1 MATFTKQKLSG
12 STDGKGIKIT
22 SNTGGS
28 GDTVHTAVSGTTDF
42 DEVWLYAFNSSAS
55 AVNLTVEFGGTT
67 SPGNTITQSIPAQSG
82 LYLMIPG
89 LPLQNGG
96 VVSAYASVVNVL
108 TLYGFVN
115 RIDQ

>member
-12 STDGKGIKIT
+12 SIDGKGIKIS
-22 SNTGGS
+22 SNTAGS
-28 GDTVHTAVSGTTDF
+28 GVTVHTAVSGTTDF
-42 DEVWLYAFNSSAS
+42 DEVWLYAYNSSSAS
-55 AVNLTVEFGGTT
+55 VNVTVEFGGTT
-67 SPGNTITQSIPAQSG
+67 SPDNTISQSVPAQSG
-82 LYLMIPG
+82 LYLLVPG

-96 VVSAYASVVNVL
+96 VVTAYASVVNVA

>member
-28 GDTVHTAVSGTTDF
+28 GDTIHTAVTGTTDY
-42 DEVWLYAFNSSAS
+42 DEVWIYAYNSSAS
-55 AVNLTVEFGGTT
+55 SVNVTIEFGGTT
-67 SPGNTITQSIPAQSG
+67 SPDNVITQAVPAQSG
-82 LYLMIPG
+82 LYLLVPG
-89 LPLQNGG
+89 LPLHNAS
-96 VVSAYASVVNVL
+96 VVSAYASVVNVV
-108 TLYGFVN
+108 TVYGFVN

>member
-28 GDTVHTAVSGTTDF
+28 GVIVHTTVSGTTDF
-42 DEVWLYAFNSSAS
+42 DEVWLYAYNSDSS
-55 AVNLTVEFGGTT
+55 SVNVTIEFGGTT
-67 SPGNTITQSIPAQSG
+67 SPDNTISQSVPAQSG
-82 LYLMIPG
+82 LYLVVPG
-89 LPLQNGG
+89 LPLQNGS
-96 VVSAYASVVNVL
+96 VVTAYASVVNVA

>member
-28 GDTVHTAVSGTTDF
+28 GTTVHTAVTGTTDF
-42 DEVWLYAFNSSAS
+42 DEVWIYAYNSSAS
-55 AVNLTVEFGGTT
+55 SVNVTVEFGGTT
-67 SPGNTITQSIPAQSG
+67 IQQAVPAQSG
-82 LYLMIPG
+82 LYLLVPG
-89 LPLQNGG
+89 LPLQNGA
-96 VVSAYASVVNVL
+96 VITAFASVVNVVAV
-108 TLYGFVN
+108 YGFVN

>member
-67 SPGNTITQSIPAQSG
+67 SPDNTITQSIPAQSG

>member
-12 STDGKGIKIT
+12 STDGKGIKIS
-22 SNTGGS
+22 SNTAGS
-28 GDTVHTAVSGTTDF
+28 GVTVHTAVSGTTDF
-42 DEVWLYAFNSSAS
+42 DEVWLYAYNSNSAS
-55 AVNLTVEFGGTT
+55 VNITIEFGGTT
-67 SPGNTITQSIPAQSG
+67 SPDNTISQSVPAQSG
-82 LYLMIPG
+82 LYLLVPG

-96 VVSAYASVVNVL
+96 VVTAYATVVNVA

>member
-67 SPGNTITQSIPAQSG
+67 SPDNTITQSIPAQSG

-115 RIDQ
+115 RIYQ